1 MANLLCESSS
11 ATHSSGSGR
20 LCQAIGKSVK
30 HGGGIELMTSIW
42 SRAGLA
48 IVLAALTQVGAAA
61 IKPAE
66 RPHRPSAPPAKPEVR
81 LAQAAPQRAAP
92 KAAHAPAW
100 LRDRIDSLGK
110 SFNGRVGIAVRS
122 WHARQLRTQTAVL
135 AYLDLVLESFR
146 AVSGNGREYFERN
159 ADLLE
164 ARRAVSRA
172 QAKAGGAA

>member
-100 LRDRIDSLGK
+100 LRDRIFPTSRWFSYLRK
-110 SFNGRVGIAVRS
+110 RMTRAMVGIDRGLLRS
-122 WHARQLRTQTAVL
+122 PLPLPRSTELP
-135 AYLDLVLESFR
+135 
-146 AVSGNGREYFERN
+146 
-159 ADLLE
+159 
-164 ARRAVSRA
+164 
-172 QAKAGGAA
+172 GA